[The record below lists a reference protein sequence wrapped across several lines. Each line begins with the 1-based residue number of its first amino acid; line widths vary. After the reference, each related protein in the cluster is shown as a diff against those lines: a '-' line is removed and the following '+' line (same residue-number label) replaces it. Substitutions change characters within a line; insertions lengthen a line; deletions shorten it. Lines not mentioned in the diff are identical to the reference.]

1 MKTLN
6 TKHKRWLA
14 PLLAIIGTFACLEG
28 ANTVNVT
35 GLSNSVL
42 SVILFAALT
51 VLMHRVLDTAVSKK
65 DRIFAGVG
73 GAFFSVALMW
83 GRQLDLKGSVNFLS
97 PRMWL
102 TVLCMWVF
110 LTPVICWIFRG
121 LDRMREM
128 SLSVPS
134 CFCNCRP
141 LRSVAEKTEQSYKWQ
156 FAVSAVLLF
165 VCWIPVWLAVFPGLF
180 AYDAT
185 DELTQVVEKAFVTR
199 HPLLHVLLLGGI
211 VSKIYEITGSWN
223 AGIAVYEVFQMAVMA
238 SVFAG
243 LLCGL
248 KKMGA
253 PRVLRGAALVFLG
266 FFPVIS
272 LFVLCTSKDTLY
284 CAGMLAVLVL
294 LCLLVTG
301 KKEAAAG
308 IRFWIGLVCGL
319 AAMAIFRNN
328 GYYVFLVM
336 IPVMLW
342 LAGKTA
348 WKKMLLCLICALML
362 VNGSNAALKAVLHPE
377 STDAMETLT
386 VPIQQLTR
394 AYVFSPELFSEEEK
408 ETLYEILPGEVMER
422 YNPKLS
428 DPVKIDFR
436 TENFRQDPA
445 KYASLWAKIG
455 LRAPFTYVNAWLMT
469 SYGFWYP
476 DTVID
481 VYNGQRNYTQSSYFS
496 GETEEP
502 GYRDSKFPLLER
514 VIKRFSWGILQQR
527 MPVISMLFSPGFL
540 CWIYVL
546 AGLYLLARKQLYL
559 VAAFGPVYLNWLTVL
574 LGPTYLV
581 RYVLIFWFALPLLV
595 WMVLRPDDAQKQE
608 A

>member
-1 MKTLN
+1 M
-6 TKHKRWLA
+6 A
-14 PLLAIIGTFACLEG
+14 PFLGILGTFALTEG
-28 ANTVNVT
+28 ANTANVT
-35 GLSNSVL
+35 GLSNSFGSVL
-42 SVILFAALT
+42 LFAGLTMLMGKVLTVKASRRDWTFAALG
-51 VLMHRVLDTAVSKK
+51 A
-65 DRIFAGVG
+65 IFA
-73 GAFFSVALMW
+73 SVALLF

-97 PRMWL
+97 PWMWL
-102 TVLCMWVF
+102 TVLCMCVF
-110 LTPVICWIFRG
+110 LTPVIAGGFSG
-121 LDRMREM
+121 LDWLRQKMAAADSFSWGRWD
-128 SLSVPS
+128 SV
-134 CFCNCRP
+134 RK
-141 LRSVAEKTEQSYKWQ
+141 LLEKTETSEKRA
-156 FAVSAVLLF
+156 FVLRGLFLLF
-165 VCWIPVWLAVFPGLF
+165 CWMPVWLAVYPGLF

-185 DELTQVVEKAFVTR
+185 DELNQVVEQMFVTR

-211 VSKIYEITGSWN
+211 VSKIYELTGSWN
-223 AGIAVYEVFQMAVMA
+223 TGIAVYEWFQMGIMA
-238 SVFAG
+238 CVFSW
-243 LLCGL
+243 LLGSL

-253 PRVLRGAALVFLG
+253 PRLVRYSALLFLG

-284 CAGMLAVLVL
+284 CAGMLAVLIL
-294 LCLLVTG
+294 LCSLAVL
-301 KKEAAAG
+301 KKEAEAG
-308 IRFWIGLVCGL
+308 AGFWIALVCGL

-328 GYYVFLVM
+328 GFYVFLVM

-342 LAGKTA
+342 MAGKIA
-348 WKKMLLCLICALML
+348 WKKMLLCVFCALVL
-362 VNGSNAALKAVLHPE
+362 VTGSNAALKAVLKPV
-377 STDAMETLT
+377 STDTMETLT

-408 ETLYEILPGEVMER
+408 ETLYEILPQEVMQR

-428 DPVKIDFR
+428 DLVKIDFQ
-436 TENFRQDPA
+436 TENFQADPG
-445 KYASLWAKIG
+445 KYIALWAKIG

-481 VYNGQRNYTQSSYFS
+481 VYNGQRYYTQSSYFS

-502 GYRDSKFPLLER
+502 GYRVSKIPLLER

-540 CWIYVL
+540 CWIYVIS
-546 AGLYLLARKQLYL
+546 GLYLLARKQIKLT
-559 VAAFGPVYLNWLTVL
+559 AAFGPVYLNWLTVL

-595 WMVLRPDDAQKQE
+595 WMVLKRPESLRDCA
-608 A
+608 